1 MSAALRRFMQAEP
14 YGDRLCGRQAAGA
27 GRGQSQVASA
37 SPKKPSLELFQQ
49 PNSVWDLFDL
59 LAWEPRH
66 YWWSRMGKMIMLWG
80 QKLFF
85 FFFSGN
91 YGRLLLGLSFI
102 VWGPWCHG
110 CSWEHKLLVARHQES
125 SSFSSCSPHMELD
138 GCRFLSDVYK
148 ILRESEVDLKALDD
162 PFNRS
167 RAFENWNNYNN
178 EAMGLGLSW
187 GREST
192 FCVNE
197 DESLRNFHK

>member
-1 MSAALRRFMQAEP
+1 MEIGYVGGKLPGQVEANHRLPLQALKNHPWSCSSSRTQFGICSTCWLGSHVTTDDLGWEKW
-14 YGDRLCGRQAAGA
+14 LCYEAR
-27 GRGQSQVASA
+27 S
-37 SPKKPSLELFQQ
+37 
-49 PNSVWDLFDL
+49 
-59 LAWEPRH
+59 
-66 YWWSRMGKMIMLWG
+66 
-80 QKLFF
+80 FF